1 MKMADKGKNNTAPG
15 VKYYL
20 KNPVDFFIKYG
31 LFVIFFAMVIFFS
44 FNSRYFFQFGNLRNI
59 LIAVSVIG
67 VISTAMTA
75 AIIGRGP
82 DLTVGAIVAMSGCI
96 LANLVLI
103 RGYPWFVGMIV
114 AVLVGVF
121 IGFLN
126 GLIIVKFNLNSLI
139 VTLGMMNVVRGL
151 SFILVNGTAIFVNDY
166 RLLYLGRARWLGIPL
181 PIIIVLF
188 SFVVL
193 DFILRNTV
201 FGRQVFSSGGNR
213 IAARLAGI
221 DVNKN
226 TVILFVL
233 SGFMASIAGLIT
245 VGIGGAAMPY
255 IGESYALDAVTAVL
269 LGGTTLAGG
278 KGSVRMT
285 FLGVLIIGILNNGMT
300 LMNVQTYW
308 QITAKGAFLILAII
322 LDSLQYQRKISIVK

>member
-1 MKMADKGKNNTAPG
+1 MADVARKNVVPAM
-15 VKYYL
+15 KYYL
-20 KNPVDFFIKYG
+20 KNPVDFFVKYG
-31 LFVIFFAMVIFFS
+31 LFVILFAMVVFFS
-44 FNSRYFFQFGNLRNI
+44 LNTRHFFQLRNLRNI

-67 VISTAMTA
+67 VISTGMTA

-82 DLTVGAIVAMSGCI
+82 DLTVGAICAMSGCLI
-96 LANLVLI
+96 GNLVLMN
-103 RGYPWFVGMIV
+103 GYPWFVGIVVAIV
-114 AVLVGVF
+114 AGVVV
-121 IGFLN
+121 GFLN
-126 GLIIVKFNLNSLI
+126 GVIIVKYDLSSLI

-151 SFILVNGTAIFVNDY
+151 SFILVDGTAQFISDY
-166 RLLYLGRARWLGIPL
+166 RLLYLGRAVWFGIPL

-188 SFVVL
+188 SFVVF
-193 DFILRNTV
+193 DFVLRSTV

-213 IAARLAGI
+213 TAARLAGV

-226 TVILFVL
+226 AIILFVL
-233 SGFMASIAGLIT
+233 SGFMASIAGLMII
-245 VGIGGAAMPY
+245 GIGGAAMPY
-255 IGESYALDAVTAVL
+255 IGEAYALDAVTAVL

-308 QITAKGAFLILAII
+308 QITAKGAFLLLAII
-322 LDSLQYQRKISIVK
+322 LDSLQHKRKISIVR

>member
-1 MKMADKGKNNTAPG
+1 MSESIKMVGKTENKTVQG

-20 KNPVDFFIKYG
+20 EKPVDFLIKYG

-44 FNSRYFFQFGNLRNI
+44 IATPYFLKFNNFKNI

-67 VISTAMTA
+67 VISTTMTG

-96 LANLVLI
+96 LANVVLMN
-103 RGYPWFVGMIV
+103 GYSWYLGMIV
-114 AVLVGVF
+114 AVL
-121 IGFLN
+121 IGLVIGLLN
-126 GLIIVKFNLNSLI
+126 GIIIVKFNLSSLI

-151 SFILVNGTAIFVNDY
+151 SFILVDGTAQFVNDY
-166 RLLYLGRARWLGIPL
+166 RLLYLGRASWLGIPV
-181 PIIIVLF
+181 PVVIVLV
-188 SFVVL
+188 SFVL
-193 DFILRNTV
+193 YDFVLRNTV
-201 FGRQVFSSGGNR
+201 FGRQIYSSGGNR
-213 IAARLAGI
+213 NAARLAGI
-221 DVNKN
+221 NVNRN
-226 TVILFVL
+226 TIILFVL
-233 SGFMASIAGLIT
+233 SGFMASVAGLMT

-255 IGESYALDAVTAVL
+255 VGESYALDAVTAVL

-308 QITAKGAFLILAII
+308 QITAKGAFLILAIV
-322 LDSLQYQRKISIVK
+322 LDSLQHQRKA

>member
-1 MKMADKGKNNTAPG
+1 M
-15 VKYYL
+15 KYYL
-20 KNPVDFFIKYG
+20 RNPVDFLIKYG

-44 FNSRYFFQFGNLRNI
+44 FRTKYFFQFSNVRNI
-59 LIAVSVIG
+59 LVAVSVIG

-96 LANLVLI
+96 VANLVLI
-103 RGYPWFVGMIV
+103 NGYPWYVGMIV
-114 AVLVGVF
+114 AILVGVF

-126 GLIIVKFNLNSLI
+126 GVIIVKFDLSSLI

-151 SFILVNGTAIFVNDY
+151 SFILVDGTAIFANDY
-166 RLLYLGRARWLGIPL
+166 KLLYLGRARWLGIPL

-188 SFVVL
+188 SFVLL

-213 IAARLAGI
+213 TAARLAGI
-221 DVNKN
+221 NVNKN
-226 TVILFVL
+226 TIILFVL
-233 SGFMASIAGLIT
+233 SGFMASVAGLIT

-255 IGESYALDAVTAVL
+255 VGESYALDAVTAVL

-285 FLGVLIIGILNNGMT
+285 FLGVT

>member
-1 MKMADKGKNNTAPG
+1 MTDKTKLNLVP
-15 VKYYL
+15 VLKYYL

-31 LFVIFFAMVIFFS
+31 LFVILLAMVIFFT
-44 FNSRYFFQFGNLRNI
+44 FRTRHFLTINNFRNI

-82 DLTVGAIVAMSGCI
+82 DLTVGSIVAMSGCI
-96 LANLVLI
+96 IGNLVVMN
-103 RGYPWFVGMIV
+103 GYPWFVGMMV
-114 AVLVGVF
+114 AILVGVL

-126 GLIIVKFNLNSLI
+126 GIIIVKFELSSLI

-151 SFILVNGTAIFVNDY
+151 SFLLVGGTARFISDF
-166 RLLYLGRARWLGIPL
+166 RLLYLGRAKWFGIPL

-188 SFVVL
+188 SFVVF

-213 IAARLAGI
+213 VAARLAGI
-221 DVNKN
+221 NVNKN
-226 TVILFVL
+226 TIILFVL
-233 SGFMASIAGLIT
+233 SGFMASISGLMII
-245 VGIGGAAMPY
+245 GIGGAAMPY
-255 IGESYALDAVTAVL
+255 VGEAYALDAVTAVL

-278 KGSVRMT
+278 KGSLRMT

-308 QITAKGAFLILAII
+308 QITAKGAFLLLAII
-322 LDSLQYQRKISIVK
+322 LDSLQHKRKISILVS

>member
-1 MKMADKGKNNTAPG
+1 MADKAKNKAVTEFN
-15 VKYYL
+15 YYL

-44 FNSRYFFQFGNLRNI
+44 FTNPYFLKFKNFRNI
-59 LIAVSVIG
+59 LVAVSVIG
-67 VISTAMTA
+67 VISTAMTG

-96 LANLVLI
+96 LANLVQI
-103 RGYPWFVGMIV
+103 NGYPWYVGMIV
-114 AVLVGVF
+114 AVVVGVV

-126 GLIIVKFNLNSLI
+126 GVIIVKFNLSSLI

-151 SFILVNGTAIFVNDY
+151 SFILVDGTAIFVNDY
-166 RLLYLGRARWLGIPL
+166 RLLYLGRAKWLGIPL

-188 SFVVL
+188 SFVVF
-193 DFILRNTV
+193 DFVLRNTI

-213 IAARLAGI
+213 TAARLAGI
-221 DVNKN
+221 NVTKN
-226 TVILFVL
+226 TILLFVL

-255 IGESYALDAVTAVL
+255 VGESYALDAVTAVL

-285 FLGVLIIGILNNGMT
+285 LLGVLIIGILNNGMT

-322 LDSLQYQRKISIVK
+322 LDSLQYQRKLR

>member
-1 MKMADKGKNNTAPG
+1 MVSKIKSETMTQ

-31 LFVIFFAMVIFFS
+31 LFVIFFVMVLFFS
-44 FNSRYFFQFGNLRNI
+44 IRTNYFFQLKNFKNI

-82 DLTVGAIVAMSGCI
+82 DLTVGSIVAMSGCI
-96 LANLVLI
+96 VANLVLMN
-103 RGYPWFVGMIV
+103 GYPWYVGMIV
-114 AVLVGVF
+114 ALLVGIL

-126 GLIIVKFNLNSLI
+126 GLIIVKFDLSSLI

-151 SFILVNGTAIFVNDY
+151 SFILVNGTAVFANDY
-166 RLLYLGRARWLGIPL
+166 RLLYLGRASWLGIPL

-188 SFVVL
+188 SFAL
-193 DFILRNTV
+193 IDFILRYTV

-213 IAARLAGI
+213 VAARLAGI
-221 DVNKN
+221 NVNKN
-226 TVILFVL
+226 TIILFVI
-233 SGFMASIAGLIT
+233 SGFMASVAGLIT

-255 IGESYALDAVTAVL
+255 VGESYALDAVTAVL

-285 FLGVLIIGILNNGMT
+285 LLGVLIIGILNNGMT

-308 QITAKGAFLILAII
+308 QITAKGAFLIFAII
-322 LDSLQYQRKISIVK
+322 LDSLQYQRKLSIV

>member
-1 MKMADKGKNNTAPG
+1 MADKANNSATQG
-15 VKYYL
+15 LKYYMR
-20 KNPVDFFIKYG
+20 NPVDFFIKYG
-31 LFVIFFAMVIFFS
+31 LFVIFFAMVLFFS
-44 FNSRYFFQFGNLRNI
+44 LNTRYFFQFKNLKNI

-82 DLTVGAIVAMSGCI
+82 DLTVGAIVAMTGCI
-96 LANLVLI
+96 VANLVLVN
-103 RGYPWFVGMIV
+103 GYPWFVGMIV
-114 AVLVGVF
+114 AIVVGIG

-126 GLIIVKFNLNSLI
+126 GLIIVKFDLNSLI

-151 SFILVNGTAIFVNDY
+151 SFILVGGTAQFVNDY
-166 RLLYLGRARWLGIPL
+166 RLLYLGRASWLGIPV
-181 PIIIVLF
+181 PIVIVLF
-188 SFVVL
+188 SFVLL
-193 DFILRNTV
+193 DFVLRNTV

-213 IAARLAGI
+213 VAARLAGI

-226 TVILFVL
+226 TIVLFVL

-255 IGESYALDAVTAVL
+255 VGESYALDAVTAVL

-322 LDSLQYQRKISIVK
+322 LDSLQYRRKISIVK

>member
-1 MKMADKGKNNTAPG
+1 
-15 VKYYL
+15 V
-20 KNPVDFFIKYG
+20 
-31 LFVIFFAMVIFFS
+31 
-44 FNSRYFFQFGNLRNI
+44 
-59 LIAVSVIG
+59 
-67 VISTAMTA
+67 
-75 AIIGRGP
+75 
-82 DLTVGAIVAMSGCI
+82 
-96 LANLVLI
+96 
-103 RGYPWFVGMIV
+103 
-114 AVLVGVF
+114 
-121 IGFLN
+121 
-126 GLIIVKFNLNSLI
+126 IIVRFNLNSLI
-139 VTLGMMNVVRGL
+139 VTLGMMNIVRGL
-151 SFILVNGTAIFVNDY
+151 SFILVDGTAIFVNDY

-188 SFVVL
+188 SFVLL
-193 DFILRNTV
+193 DFVLRNTV

-226 TVILFVL
+226 TIVLFVL

>member
-1 MKMADKGKNNTAPG
+1 M
-15 VKYYL
+15 
-20 KNPVDFFIKYG
+20 
-31 LFVIFFAMVIFFS
+31 
-44 FNSRYFFQFGNLRNI
+44 I
-59 LIAVSVIG
+59 L
-67 VISTAMTA
+67 
-75 AIIGRGP
+75 
-82 DLTVGAIVAMSGCI
+82 
-96 LANLVLI
+96 
-103 RGYPWFVGMIV
+103 
-114 AVLVGVF
+114 
-121 IGFLN
+121 
-126 GLIIVKFNLNSLI
+126 
-139 VTLGMMNVVRGL
+139 
-151 SFILVNGTAIFVNDY
+151 
-166 RLLYLGRARWLGIPL
+166 
-181 PIIIVLF
+181 LF
-188 SFVVL
+188 SFVL
-193 DFILRNTV
+193 IDFVLRNTI

-213 IAARLAGI
+213 TAARLAGI
-221 DVNKN
+221 NVNRN
-226 TVILFVL
+226 TIILFVL

>member
-1 MKMADKGKNNTAPG
+1 MADKLKNIVVP
-15 VKYYL
+15 VLKYYL

-44 FNSRYFFQFGNLRNI
+44 TRSRHFLTVNNLRNI

-67 VISTAMTA
+67 VVSTAMTA

-82 DLTVGAIVAMSGCI
+82 DLTVGSIVAMSGCI
-96 LANLVLI
+96 IGNLVLMN
-103 RGYPWFVGMIV
+103 GYPWFVGIIV
-114 AVLVGVF
+114 AIVVGV
-121 IGFLN
+121 IVGYLN
-126 GLIIVKFNLNSLI
+126 GLIIVKFDLSSII

-151 SFILVNGTAIFVNDY
+151 SFILVGGTARFISDS
-166 RLLYLGRARWLGIPL
+166 RLLYLGRARWFGIPL

-188 SFVVL
+188 SFVTV
-193 DFILRNTV
+193 DFVLRNTV

-213 IAARLAGI
+213 TAARLAGI
-221 DVNKN
+221 NVNKN
-226 TVILFVL
+226 TIILFVL
-233 SGFMASIAGLIT
+233 SGFMASIAGLIII
-245 VGIGGAAMPY
+245 GIGGAAMPY
-255 IGESYALDAVTAVL
+255 IGEAYALDAVTAVL

-308 QITAKGAFLILAII
+308 QITAKGTFLIIAII
-322 LDSLQYQRKISIVK
+322 LDSLQHKKNISIVK

>member
-1 MKMADKGKNNTAPG
+1 MADKLKNIVVP
-15 VKYYL
+15 VLKYYL

-44 FNSRYFFQFGNLRNI
+44 TRSRHFLTVNNLRNI

-67 VISTAMTA
+67 VVSTAMTA

-82 DLTVGAIVAMSGCI
+82 DLTVGSIVAMSGCI
-96 LANLVLI
+96 IGNLVLMN
-103 RGYPWFVGMIV
+103 GYPWFVGIIV
-114 AVLVGVF
+114 AIVVGV
-121 IGFLN
+121 IVGYLN
-126 GLIIVKFNLNSLI
+126 GLIIVKFDLSSII

-151 SFILVNGTAIFVNDY
+151 SFILVGGTARFISDS
-166 RLLYLGRARWLGIPL
+166 RLLYLGRARWFGIPL

-188 SFVVL
+188 SFVTV
-193 DFILRNTV
+193 DFVLRNTV

-213 IAARLAGI
+213 TAARLAGI
-221 DVNKN
+221 NVNKN
-226 TVILFVL
+226 TIILFVL
-233 SGFMASIAGLIT
+233 SGFMASIAGLIII
-245 VGIGGAAMPY
+245 GIGGAAMPY
-255 IGESYALDAVTAVL
+255 IGEAYALDAVTAVL

-308 QITAKGAFLILAII
+308 KITAKGTFLIIAII
-322 LDSLQYQRKISIVK
+322 LDSLQHKKNISIVK

>member
-1 MKMADKGKNNTAPG
+1 
-15 VKYYL
+15 
-20 KNPVDFFIKYG
+20 
-31 LFVIFFAMVIFFS
+31 
-44 FNSRYFFQFGNLRNI
+44 
-59 LIAVSVIG
+59 
-67 VISTAMTA
+67 
-75 AIIGRGP
+75 
-82 DLTVGAIVAMSGCI
+82 
-96 LANLVLI
+96 
-103 RGYPWFVGMIV
+103 
-114 AVLVGVF
+114 
-121 IGFLN
+121 
-126 GLIIVKFNLNSLI
+126 
-139 VTLGMMNVVRGL
+139 MMNVVRGL

-245 VGIGGAAMPY
+245 VGIGGAACP
-255 IGESYALDAVTAVL
+255 IRRINALDAVTAVL

-285 FLGVLIIGILNNGMT
+285 FLGVLIIGILT
-300 LMNVQTYW
+300 THEVDECPNVLADHGQRCFPDSGIHSG
-308 QITAKGAFLILAII
+308 QSAVSEENFDSQVRVICRAGGPGGICMAKGMEEIRVASDLLILP
-322 LDSLQYQRKISIVK
+322 Q

>member
-1 MKMADKGKNNTAPG
+1 MADKAKKNAVTDL
-15 VKYYL
+15 KYYL
-20 KNPVDFFIKYG
+20 KNPLDFFIKYG
-31 LFVIFFAMVIFFS
+31 LFVIFFGMVLFFS
-44 FNSRYFFQFGNLRNI
+44 LNTRYFFQFNNLKNI

-67 VISTAMTA
+67 VIATAMTA
-75 AIIGRGP
+75 TIIGRGP

-114 AVLVGVF
+114 AIVVGVV
-121 IGFLN
+121 IGCIN
-126 GLIIVKFNLNSLI
+126 GMIIVKFDLNSLI

-151 SFILVNGTAIFVNDY
+151 SFILVDGTAQFVNDY
-166 RLLYLGRARWLGIPL
+166 RLLYLGRASWLGIPL

-188 SFVVL
+188 SFVLL
-193 DFILRNTV
+193 DFVLRNTV
-201 FGRQVFSSGGNR
+201 FGRQVFASGGNR
-213 IAARLAGI
+213 TAARLAGI

-226 TVILFVL
+226 TIVLFVL

-322 LDSLQYQRKISIVK
+322 LDSLQYQRKIAIVK

>member
-1 MKMADKGKNNTAPG
+1 MVKKIKSAAVPQF
-15 VKYYL
+15 KYYL
-20 KNPVDFFIKYG
+20 KNPLDFFIKYG
-31 LFVIFFAMVIFFS
+31 LFVIFFAMVLFFT
-44 FNSRYFFQFGNLRNI
+44 FKSRYFFQMKNLKNI
-59 LIAVSVIG
+59 LISVSVIG

-75 AIIGRGP
+75 TIIGRGP

-96 LANLVLI
+96 LANLVLMN
-103 RGYPWFVGMIV
+103 GYPWILGMVV
-114 AVLVGVF
+114 AILVGVVV
-121 IGFLN
+121 GFLN
-126 GLIIVKFNLNSLI
+126 GIIIVRFNLNSLI

-151 SFILVNGTAIFVNDY
+151 SFIMVNGTAQFVNDY
-166 RLLYLGRARWLGIPL
+166 RLLYLGRATWFGIPL

-188 SFVVL
+188 SFVVF
-193 DFILRNTV
+193 DVILRYTV
-201 FGRQVFSSGGNR
+201 FGRQVYSLGGNR
-213 IAARLAGI
+213 TAARLAGI

-226 TVILFVL
+226 TIILFVL

-245 VGIGGAAMPY
+245 VGVGGAAMPY
-255 IGESYALDAVTAVL
+255 VGESYALDAVTAVL

-285 FLGVLIIGILNNGMT
+285 LLGVLIIGILNNGMT

-322 LDSLQYQRKISIVK
+322 LDSLQYQRKLSIVK

>member
-1 MKMADKGKNNTAPG
+1 MTDKTKLNLVP
-15 VKYYL
+15 VLKYYL

-31 LFVIFFAMVIFFS
+31 LFVILLAMVVFFT
-44 FNSRYFFQFGNLRNI
+44 FRTRHFLTINNFRNI

-82 DLTVGAIVAMSGCI
+82 DLTVGSIVAMSGCI
-96 LANLVLI
+96 IGNLVVMN
-103 RGYPWFVGMIV
+103 GYPWFVGMMV
-114 AVLVGVF
+114 AILVGVL

-126 GLIIVKFNLNSLI
+126 GIIIVKFELSSLI

-151 SFILVNGTAIFVNDY
+151 SFLLVGGTARFISDY
-166 RLLYLGRARWLGIPL
+166 RLLYLGRAKWFGIPL

-188 SFVVL
+188 SFVVF

-213 IAARLAGI
+213 VAARLAGI
-221 DVNKN
+221 NVNKN
-226 TVILFVL
+226 TIILFVL
-233 SGFMASIAGLIT
+233 SGFMASISGLMII
-245 VGIGGAAMPY
+245 GIGGAAMPY
-255 IGESYALDAVTAVL
+255 VGEAYALDAVTAVL

-278 KGSVRMT
+278 KGSLRMT

-308 QITAKGAFLILAII
+308 QITAKGAFLLLAII
-322 LDSLQYQRKISIVK
+322 LDSLQHKRKISILVS

>member
-1 MKMADKGKNNTAPG
+1 MADIAKNSVVPAL
-15 VKYYL
+15 KYYL
-20 KNPVDFFIKYG
+20 KNPIDFFVKYG
-31 LFVIFFAMVIFFS
+31 LFVILISMIIFFS
-44 FNSRYFFQFGNLRNI
+44 YNSRHFFQLRNLRNI

-67 VISTAMTA
+67 VISTGMTA

-82 DLTVGAIVAMSGCI
+82 DLTVGSIVAMSGCLI
-96 LANLVLI
+96 GNLVLMN
-103 RGYPWFVGMIV
+103 GQPWFVGII
-114 AVLVGVF
+114 AALAAGVLV
-121 IGFLN
+121 GFLN
-126 GLIIVKFNLNSLI
+126 GIIVVKFDLSSLI

-151 SFILVNGTAIFVNDY
+151 SFILVDGTAQFITDS
-166 RLLYLGRARWLGIPL
+166 RLLYLGRASWFGIPL

-188 SFVVL
+188 SYVLYDFV
-193 DFILRNTV
+193 LRNTV

-213 IAARLAGI
+213 TAARLAGV

-226 TVILFVL
+226 TIVLFVL
-233 SGFMASIAGLIT
+233 SGFMASIAGLMII
-245 VGIGGAAMPY
+245 GIGGAAMPY
-255 IGESYALDAVTAVL
+255 IGEAYALDAVTAVL

-308 QITAKGAFLILAII
+308 QITAKGAFLLLAII
-322 LDSLQYQRKISIVK
+322 LDSLQHKRKISLVK

>member
-1 MKMADKGKNNTAPG
+1 MAGKAGNTIVPG
-15 VKYYL
+15 LKYYM
-20 KNPVDFFIKYG
+20 KNPVDFLIKYG
-31 LFVIFFAMVIFFS
+31 LFVIFFAMVIFFAL
-44 FNSRYFFQFGNLRNI
+44 NTRYFFQLKNLKNI
-59 LIAVSVIG
+59 MIAVSVIG

-96 LANLVLI
+96 LANMVLTN
-103 RGYPWFVGMIV
+103 GYPWFVGMIV
-114 AVLVGVF
+114 AIAVGVF

-126 GLIIVKFNLNSLI
+126 GIIIVKFDLSSLI

-151 SFILVNGTAIFVNDY
+151 SFILVGGTAQFVNDY
-166 RLLYLGRARWLGIPL
+166 RLLYLGRANWLGIPL
-181 PIIIVLF
+181 PVIIVLF
-188 SFVVL
+188 SFVL
-193 DFILRNTV
+193 IDFLLRNTV
-201 FGRQVFSSGGNR
+201 FGRQIFSSGGNR
-213 IAARLAGI
+213 TAARLAGI
-221 DVNKN
+221 NVNKN
-226 TVILFVL
+226 TIILFVL

-255 IGESYALDAVTAVL
+255 VGESYALDAVTAVL

-322 LDSLQYQRKISIVK
+322 LDSLQYQRKVSIVK

>member
-1 MKMADKGKNNTAPG
+1 MANKDTHKKFTA
-15 VKYYL
+15 VTYYL
-20 KNPVDFFIKYG
+20 KNPIDFLIKYG
-31 LFVIFFAMVIFFS
+31 LFVIFFAMVLFFS
-44 FNSRYFFQFGNLRNI
+44 LNTHYFFQFKNLKNI

-82 DLTVGAIVAMSGCI
+82 DLTVGSIVAFSGCI
-96 LANLVLI
+96 LANLVLM
-103 RGYPWFVGMIV
+103 RGYPWYVGMAAAILMGL
-114 AVLVGVF
+114 AV
-121 IGFLN
+121 GFLN
-126 GLIIVKFNLNSLI
+126 GLIIVKFELNSLI

-151 SFILVNGTAIFVNDY
+151 SFILVNGTAVFVNDY
-166 RLLYLGRARWLGIPL
+166 RLLYMGRASWLGIPL
-181 PIIIVLF
+181 PIVIVIF
-188 SFVVL
+188 SYIVF
-193 DFILRNTV
+193 DFMLRNTV

-213 IAARLAGI
+213 VAARLAGI

-226 TVILFVL
+226 TIILFVL

-322 LDSLQYQRKISIVK
+322 LDSLQYQRKVSIL